1 MAGGARINGLFAGL
15 AALAFGAVWAAVRFT
30 STGPNDLAALAG
42 GAVTA
47 GIVGLIWLAVARL
60 IAAPARRLTRG
71 LRAVRESRSS
81 DTAMAA
87 ISSPLLGDLAQE
99 CDALATTLR
108 STRREVS
115 KTIRS
120 ESARLDA
127 QKAWLETVL
136 QGLNEGVFVCNLQ
149 HRIMLY
155 NPAAVSLVPAPDRI
169 GLGRSIGEVLTLA
182 PLRHSLNRLEANHE
196 AEAGKAGEM
205 SAPFVCTAQG
215 GLGMFH
221 GRMALLT
228 DAGGG
233 VTGYLVTL
241 VDISDELALLAK
253 GDGVRRALTRDLRA
267 MVGNLRAAAETM
279 AAYPNMPGA
288 RRADF
293 EKVVLE
299 ESVRISDK
307 LDDLGHEIRGHLLGR
322 WPMADIY
329 VLDLVRFLDQSLS
342 EDGIHASLVG
352 MPLWLHGDSL
362 SLVQTMECLIRQ
374 LAAHTGV
381 TDFEIEPMLGDRRV
395 YVDIVWSG
403 APIPEGVLERWLDL
417 SCSEETGGQRVRDV
431 LERHG
436 SEPWSKASGREGL
449 AMLRLPLLAPHRP
462 QFVSQ
467 KRSLPARPEF
477 YDFGLMRAHQGDE
490 KYNSLP
496 LREVPFVVF
505 DCEMT
510 GLQPMQGDEII
521 QIGAVRIIQ
530 HRVLTGEGQEWLI
543 NPGRPIPPG
552 SIKFHGLTDADVAG
566 KPTIDAVLPDFH
578 AYVGEG
584 VMVGHNA
591 AFDMKFLSVKEQVA
605 GVRFQNPVLDTM
617 LVSAMLDG
625 EEEDHSLDA
634 LCDRYGISITGRH
647 TALGDTIGTAELLLK
662 LIDRLDAKGFKTF
675 GEVMKET
682 NMAAALRHRGEIF
695 AHGAGAGN

>member
-1 MAGGARINGLFAGL
+1 MAGASRINGLFAGL
-15 AALAFGAVWAAVRFT
+15 AAAAFASVWAAVRFT
-30 STGPNDLAALAG
+30 PPGTASLGALVG
-42 GAVTA
+42 GAVAA
-47 GIVGLIWLAVARL
+47 GMVGLIWFAVARL

-71 LRAVRESRSS
+71 LRAVRESRGA
-81 DTAMAA
+81 DTGLAA
-87 ISSPLLGDLAQE
+87 ISSPLLGGLAEE
-99 CDALATTLR
+99 CDAMATALR

-136 QGLNEGVFVCNLQ
+136 QGLNEGVLVCNLQ

-155 NPAAVSLVPAPDRI
+155 NPAAVSLMAAPDRI

-182 PLRHSLNRLEANHE
+182 PLRHSLTRLEAHHE
-196 AEAGKAGEM
+196 AEGGKAGEM

-215 GLGMFH
+215 GTGMFH

-233 VTGYLVTL
+233 VSGYLVTL

-279 AAYPNMPGA
+279 AAYPNMPAA
-288 RRADF
+288 RRAEF
-293 EKVVLE
+293 EKVVLG

-307 LDDLGHEIRGHLLGR
+307 LDDLGREIRGHMLGR

-329 VLDLVRFLDQSLS
+329 VLDLVRFLDQSLA
-342 EDGIHASLVG
+342 EDGIHATLVG

-362 SLVQTMECLIRQ
+362 SLVQTMECLLRQ

-381 TDFEIEPMLGDRRV
+381 REFEIEPMLGDRRV

-417 SCSEETGGQRVRDV
+417 AVSEETGGQRVRDV

-436 SEPWSKASGREGL
+436 SEPWSKAADREGL
-449 AMLRLPLLAPHRP
+449 AMLRLPMLAPHRP

-530 HRVLTGEGQEWLI
+530 HRVLTGEGREWLV

-566 KPTIDAVLPDFH
+566 KPGIEAVLPDFH

-591 AFDMKFLSVKEQVA
+591 AFDMKFLSVKERVA
-605 GVRFQNPVLDTM
+605 GVQFHNPVLDTM

-662 LIDRLDAKGFKTF
+662 LIDRLEAKGFKTF
-675 GEVMKET
+675 GEVMKAS
-682 NMAAALRHRGEIF
+682 NMAATLRHRGEIF
-695 AHGAGAGN
+695 SHGAGAGG